1 MRPKEFASTLLL
13 SALFAMPAL
22 AESVEECD
30 WRAGAAAIAEPWED
44 NSQVFANGAVRIALS
59 DVLEPAAGGFHL
71 IVLSPPYTEIGD
83 RQCRVVTTDDGVG
96 YPGLK
101 VGEAKATYDPATGL
115 TFRIPA
121 ARYDMNVGAVYD
133 RVLVVTLNQAT
144 GAIAARLE

>member
-1 MRPKEFASTLLL
+1 MNPRKFTSTLLL

-30 WRAGAAAIAEPWED
+30 WRAGAAAIAEPWEE

-71 IVLSPPYTEIGD
+71 IVLSPPHTELGD

-96 YPGLK
+96 YPGLD
-101 VGEAKATYDPATGL
+101 VGAATALYDAATGL

-121 ARYDMNVGAVYD
+121 ARYDMSLGAVYD

-144 GAIAARLE
+144 GAITAGLE